1 MVGHTLDT
9 RLCPSYVYGFSFE
22 KKEWSKFFV
31 DFLSPVDWKPNALDS
46 LILPAPQKR
55 LLQGLVTGHKFPER
69 ARDGVGLK
77 GKGLVVLLH
86 GSPGSGKTLTA
97 GEPLILNLSLTSAD
111 YNVPEMTAEHTHR
124 ALLNI
129 STGELGSY
137 QYRIEMELKRLLT
150 YASTF
155 QAIVLIDE
163 ADVFLEARKSG
174 PSDQLQQN
182 AMVAGK

>member
-1 MVGHTLDT
+1 M
-9 RLCPSYVYGFSFE
+9 
-22 KKEWSKFFV
+22 
-31 DFLSPVDWKPNALDS
+31 SPVQWKSNSLES
-46 LILPAPQKR
+46 LIIPAPQKR
-55 LLQGLVTGHKFPER
+55 LLEGLVTGHTFPDK
-69 ARDGVGLK
+69 ARDEKNLK

-86 GSPGSGKTLTA
+86 GTPGSGKTLTA
-97 GEPLILNLSLTSAD
+97 GKIFDTHVQIYTDRDTE
-111 YNVPEMTAEHTHR
+111 VTAEHTQR

-137 QYRIEMELKRLLT
+137 QMRIEVELKRLLT

-174 PSDQLQQN
+174 PADQLEQN
-182 AMVAGK
+182 AMVAGNLPFTLRLVFYANRS

>member
-1 MVGHTLDT
+1 M
-9 RLCPSYVYGFSFE
+9 
-22 KKEWSKFFV
+22 
-31 DFLSPVDWKPNALDS
+31 
-46 LILPAPQKR
+46 
-55 LLQGLVTGHKFPER
+55 
-69 ARDGVGLK
+69 
-77 GKGLVVLLH
+77 VLLH
-86 GSPGSGKTLTA
+86 GAPGSGKTLTA
-97 GEPLILNLSLTSAD
+97 GEHQYLSAFCHNTDHDFL
-111 YNVPEMTAEHTHR
+111 EMTAEHTHR

>member
-1 MVGHTLDT
+1 
-9 RLCPSYVYGFSFE
+9 
-22 KKEWSKFFV
+22 
-31 DFLSPVDWKPNALDS
+31 
-46 LILPAPQKR
+46 
-55 LLQGLVTGHKFPER
+55 
-69 ARDGVGLK
+69 
-77 GKGLVVLLH
+77 
-86 GSPGSGKTLTA
+86 
-97 GEPLILNLSLTSAD
+97 
-111 YNVPEMTAEHTHR
+111 MTAEHTHR